1 MVSLEAE
8 ILRAF
13 GEGEFFAVFQ
23 PLVELRSGR
32 LIGFEAL
39 ARWRHKT
46 LGDIAPDGFI
56 PLLEKNGLVDRLSLF
71 ILEEALAS
79 PAFKDNTLTLS
90 INMSPL
96 QLLNY
101 QSSERLQA
109 AAGKNGF
116 DLSRLTVEI
125 TESALFDDLERAQT
139 VAYQLK
145 QMNCK
150 IALDD
155 FGTGYSSLKHL
166 QALPFDELKVDRSF
180 VRSMTEKRDSRKI
193 VAAVLGLGQSLGL
206 TTVAEGVETQ
216 QQADMLLW
224 LGCDVGQGWLFS
236 KPCPIDE
243 LPGMAAMSWPGASV
257 VMAMPLG
264 ADSITRPDVTPE
276 QRLAQ
281 LQAFYEGVPVGLC
294 FLDREMRYVSL
305 NRRFSEISGV
315 PAADHLGRTVAEVV
329 PHVFPFVE
337 PHIRRALQGEPVRG
351 VEVTK
356 PPRDGQ
362 PEPQTILLSYQPA
375 RDEAGEVLGVCVA
388 VMDVTETRRT
398 EEALK
403 ETESHYRH
411 MMRLGPHIPW
421 VLNARGE
428 VIDAGPRWLDLTGQE
443 EHEALGNGWLK
454 MLHPDEVGPTQE
466 AIQNTLRTGTPL
478 DIEYRIQRPGGE
490 WTSMRTRGAPRYGP
504 AGDVT
509 HVYGVVE
516 EVESQTQTGRELK
529 ALESA

>member
-1 MVSLEAE
+1 MVSLEGE

-13 GEGEFFAVFQ
+13 GEGEFFPVFQ
-23 PLVELRSGR
+23 PLVELRTGK

-56 PLLEKNGLVDRLSLF
+56 PLLEKNGLVDRLSIF
-71 ILEEALAS
+71 IVETALAS
-79 PAFKDNTLTLS
+79 PAFKDNALTLS
-90 INMSPL
+90 INMSPR

-109 AAGKNGF
+109 AAARNGF

-125 TESALFDDLERAQT
+125 TESALFDDLERAQI
-139 VAYQLK
+139 VAEELK
-145 QMNCK
+145 EMSCS

-224 LGCDVGQGWLFS
+224 LGCDVGQGWLYG
-236 KPCPIDE
+236 KPCPVDE
-243 LPGMAAMSWPGASV
+243 LPEMASRSWPGASV
-257 VMAMPLG
+257 VMPMPLG
-264 ADSITRPDVTPE
+264 ADSITRPDVPPE

-305 NRRFSEISGV
+305 NRRFSEINGV
-315 PAADHLGRTVAEVV
+315 PATEHLGRTVAEVV
-329 PHVFPFVE
+329 PHVFPLVE

-356 PPRDGQ
+356 PPREGQ
-362 PEPQTILLSYQPA
+362 PKPQTILLSYQPA
-375 RDEAGEVLGVCVA
+375 RDEGGEVLGVCVA
-388 VMDVTETRRT
+388 IMDVSEIRRT
-398 EEALK
+398 EQALQ
-403 ETESHYRH
+403 ETEDHYRH
-411 MMRLGPHIPW
+411 MMRLGPHVPW
-421 VLNARGE
+421 VLNAKGE
-428 VIDAGPRWLDLTGQE
+428 VIDAGHRWVDLTGQPE
-443 EHEALGNGWLK
+443 SEAFGNGWLK
-454 MLHPDEVGPTQE
+454 MLHPDDIGLTQE
-466 AIQNTLRTGTPL
+466 AIRKTLDTGSPM
-478 DIEYRIQRPGGE
+478 DIEYRIRRPSGE
-490 WTSMRTRGAPRYGP
+490 WTRMRSRGSPRFG
-504 AGDVT
+504 GGGEIT
-509 HVYGVVE
+509 HVYGAVE
-516 EVESQTQTGRELK
+516 EIESEPQPEVESQ